1 MDRLQH
7 IFELQASLDEEIK
20 VGHRLPEWDLASW
33 IQKEAMAIIVEL
45 GELLEEVNFKWW
57 KVPRPIDRE
66 AIKEELVDIL
76 HFFVSMCLKAGIS
89 AEELYQAYLAKNA
102 ENFRRQ
108 RGMSREGYTPRGRG
122 GK

>member
-20 VGHRLPEWDLASW
+20 MGHRLPEWDLASW
-33 IQKEAMAIIVEL
+33 IQKEAMAIMVEL

-57 KVPRPIDRE
+57 KVPRPINHE
-66 AIKEELVDIL
+66 AIKEELVDIF
-76 HFFVSMCLKAGIS
+76 HFFVSMCLKAGIN

-108 RGMSREGYTPRGRG
+108 RGLSQKAYAPRGGERE
-122 GK
+122 

>member
-7 IFELQASLDEEIK
+7 IFELQATLDEEIRA
-20 VGHRLPEWDLASW
+20 GHRLPEGDLSTW
-33 IQKEAMAIIVEL
+33 IQKEALAIIVEL

-57 KVPRPIDRE
+57 KVPRPLNRE

-76 HFFVSMCLKAGIS
+76 HFFISMCLKAGIS
-89 AEELYQAYLAKNA
+89 AEELYQAYLAKNE

-108 RGMSREGYTPRGRG
+108 RGLSKEGYAPKG
-122 GK
+122 GDEE